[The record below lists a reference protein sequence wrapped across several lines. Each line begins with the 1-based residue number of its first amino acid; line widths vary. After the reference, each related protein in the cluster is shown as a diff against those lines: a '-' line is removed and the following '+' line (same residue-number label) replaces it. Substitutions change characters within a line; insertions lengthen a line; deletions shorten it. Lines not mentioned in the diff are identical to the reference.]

1 MRTKD
6 VRSLDVASVDDE
18 MEDADCAVV
27 VTKDVEL
34 EKCQASGDIGSE
46 VELMLLSFGSSM
58 VAKVAAAVATTA
70 AAPNANSIATEARR
84 ATH

>member
-1 MRTKD
+1 MRTRD

-18 MEDADCAVV
+18 MEDAECAAV

-34 EKCQASGDIGSE
+34 EKCQASGEIGSK

-58 VAKVAAAVATTA
+58 VAKVAAAVAT
-70 AAPNANSIATEARR
+70 R
-84 ATH
+84 AGGLGCVSLSQPLRQSC